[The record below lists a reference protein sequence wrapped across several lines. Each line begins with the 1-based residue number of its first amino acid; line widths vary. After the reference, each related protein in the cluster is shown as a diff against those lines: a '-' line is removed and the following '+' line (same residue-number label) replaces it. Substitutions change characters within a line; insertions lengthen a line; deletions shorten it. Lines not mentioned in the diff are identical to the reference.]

1 MEQFKPIAVIGYG
14 CVFPGGGKDA
24 DAFWGNVLSG
34 ANGIEDVSKKYW
46 KEDLYFNE
54 DKHVE
59 DKTYCK
65 KGGVVS
71 DYEFPMDNALELG
84 FLKDDLTG
92 LNKTQKMTLD
102 TIIQAI
108 RQSGLELKDLSDANF
123 FVGNMLGDAD
133 VPDNMLKNRVKEI
146 EKYIE
151 ASDEYKNLE
160 IEKKKQLLELFEEK
174 FSGRFEEADNE
185 NLIPSSLLYRLKNLL
200 KINGHGCIVD
210 GACSGSGLVI
220 DEAIKSIQYGPEK
233 MCVTSAVLGNMVVT
247 GNIGFA
253 KIGGLS
259 ETSSFPLDERAGGLI
274 PGEGAGTIIL
284 KDLKCAIEDGNRIL
298 GVIRGTGVA
307 SDGKGQSI
315 YAPSS
320 RGQLKAM
327 KKSIAVSGLKGED
340 VDYIETHATG
350 TKVGDK
356 VEIETIKQFF
366 KSEGDSNRK
375 VPIGSVKSQI
385 GHAFSAA
392 GMANMVKIL
401 EAMKHE
407 IIPPTHNYNRPPQ
420 EVDLGNLYVNTKQ
433 QYWKRRNDHTPRRA
447 MLNAFGFGGINA
459 NVFLEEYIPDYHKNL
474 VKEQKEA
481 LHDGEY
487 AIVGIGCLDHKGNNY
502 KEWKDKITQKA
513 DYSKTSISKFYPEE
527 AKGLYEDMKGYLIS
541 DFKFPFMKYKVP
553 PKILDEID
561 ISQQYALVAAG
572 EAIEDYGKDKIDGDK
587 TGVYVGTMMGL
598 SSALKTDLRVRH
610 VEYLDALDDCEK
622 DMGVSLQDIKKTIT
636 EKIHSYL
643 IKVKEDT
650 LPGYM
655 DNIIAGRI
663 SNFYDFS
670 GSNAV
675 YDKDIASFEAA
686 LYQGLASLNKK
697 ENNLIIVGGVHGNM
711 LPETFANLEKMG
723 CAGSIPAEGAAFFAI
738 KRVEDIAPDDNIYA
752 KISGIKHSVNAQ
764 KCDFTNKPFYFG
776 ADGAFKLLDKVS
788 NIRTDSKPEVI
799 ESTNMFGET
808 YSYPL
813 CGRDEHFAAE
823 EKKTI
828 EIGNISY
835 YAADTK
841 QELLNN
847 MIDHK
852 EFSTNRSRFKLVIT
866 YNSLEELENKKKLL
880 IKSIGGGI

>member
-14 CVFPGGGKDA
+14 CVFPGGGNDA
-24 DAFWGNVLSG
+24 EAFWGNVLSG

-46 KEDLYFNE
+46 KENLYFNE

-65 KGGVVS
+65 KGGIIS
-71 DYEFPMDNALELG
+71 DYEFPMDDALELG
-84 FLKDDLTG
+84 ISKENLTS
-92 LNKTQKMTLD
+92 LNKTQLMTLD
-102 TIIQAI
+102 TIIQAV
-108 RQSGLELKDLSDANF
+108 RQSGLEIKDLVDANF

-133 VPDNMLKNRVKEI
+133 VPNNMLKNRVKEI
-146 EKYIE
+146 EKYIG
-151 ASDEYKNLE
+151 ASEEYKNLE
-160 IEKKKQLLELFEEK
+160 SEKKEQLLQLFEAK
-174 FSGRFEEADNE
+174 VSSRFEDADND

-200 KINGHGCIVD
+200 NIKGHGCIVD

-220 DEAIKSIQYGPEK
+220 DEAIKSIQFGPEK

-259 ETSSFPLDERAGGLI
+259 ETSSFPLDERAAGLI

-284 KDLKCAIEDGNRIL
+284 KDLKCAIEDGNRIF

-327 KKSIAVSGLKGED
+327 KKSIAVSGLKCED

-356 VEIETIKQFF
+356 VEVETIKQFF
-366 KSEGDSNRK
+366 KSEGDDSRK
-375 VPIGSVKSQI
+375 IPIGSVKSQI

-392 GMANMVKIL
+392 GMANMVKLL

-407 IIPPTHNYNRPPQ
+407 IIPPTHNYNKPPQ

-433 QYWKRRNDHTPRRA
+433 KYWKRRNEHTPRRA

-459 NVFLEEYIPDYHKNL
+459 NVFLEEYLPEYHKNL
-474 VKEQKEA
+474 VKEQKNETYN
-481 LHDGEY
+481 GEY
-487 AIVGIGCLDHKGNNY
+487 VIVGIGCLDHKGSNY
-502 KEWKDKITQKA
+502 KECKDKLIHKTE
-513 DYSKTSISKFYPEE
+513 YSKTSISKFYPEE
-527 AKGLYEDMKGYLIS
+527 AKELYEDMKGYLIS
-541 DFKFPFMKYKVP
+541 DFKFPFMKYKIP

-572 EAIEDYGKDKIDGDK
+572 EAIEDYGEDKIDGDK

-610 VEYLDALDDCEK
+610 VEYLDALNDCEK
-622 DMGVSLQDIKKTIT
+622 EMAVSLSDVRKTIT

-663 SNFYDFS
+663 SNYFDLS

-686 LYQGLASLNKK
+686 LYQGLASLEKK

-711 LPETFANLEKMG
+711 LPEMFLNLDKMG
-723 CAGSIPAEGAAFFAI
+723 CSDSVPADGAAFFVI
-738 KRVEDIAPDDNIYA
+738 KRVEDIKLDDNVYA
-752 KISGIKHSVNAQ
+752 KISGIKHSVNVKKQ
-764 KCDFTNKPFYFG
+764 DYTNKPFYFG
-776 ADGAFKLLDKVS
+776 ADGAFKLLEKIS
-788 NIRTDSKPEVI
+788 NIRADSKAEVI

-808 YSYPL
+808 YTYPV
-813 CGRDEHFAAE
+813 CGKDGHFVAE
-823 EKKTI
+823 EKEYNK
-828 EIGNISY
+828 IGNLSY

-841 QELLNN
+841 RELINN
-847 MIDHK
+847 MVDHK
-852 EFSTNRSRFKLVIT
+852 EFSMSRSRYKLVIT
-866 YNSLEELENKKKLL
+866 YNTLEELEDKKKLL
-880 IKSIGGGI
+880 QKSIGGGI